1 MIVVDLLAVLLV
13 VALVAATAA
22 HVLVLVLVLALLVV
36 IVLSQDLV
44 LAPEV
49 DHLNVVLTSRMRIWL
64 LMFLSRMKIC
74 LPRKKRLIAHAVAP
88 EAPVVIVPRVI
99 EIKER
104 KKKEALS
111 FDSGL

>member
-1 MIVVDLLAVLLV
+1 MIVVDLLVVLLV

-22 HVLVLVLVLALLVV
+22 HVLVLVLALLVV

-49 DHLNVVLTSRMRIWL
+49 DHLNVVVTSRMRIWL
-64 LMFLSRMKIC
+64 SMFLSRMRIC

-104 KKKEALS
+104 KKKKEALS